1 MPEKDLIHLTIDGQR
16 VEAPRGTVV
25 LEAARA
31 AGIRIPHYCYHPGLS
46 RVGSCRLCLV
56 EIEKSPKLQPSCSTP
71 VSEGMV
77 VRTGTPQALENRR
90 SVLEFLLANHP
101 LDCPVCDQAG
111 ECELQN
117 YYMAHGRYD
126 ARYNDNKSKRKK
138 ATPIGPRIILDQER
152 CILCTRCVRF
162 TREISRTFELGVIER
177 GHRSFIDIF
186 PGRELENRYSGNIAD
201 ICPVGA
207 MTDRDFRFQCR
218 VWFLGSADSVCPG
231 CSRGC
236 NIEIHYINRFNPR
249 YHTRRVERLK
259 PRYNGRVNSY
269 WMCDEGRY
277 AYHAIDAPN
286 RLSRPDPG
294 PDGASGEDA
303 WSSAIGRVAASIKD
317 AVAGYGAESVA
328 VVASPQMTNEELFAV
343 RRLFFDALG
352 IGTIAFRAPARE
364 EPRSDDLLITA
375 DRHPN
380 SRGAEI
386 LLPPGGGVGDLL
398 RACSEGRIR
407 VLYLFH
413 HDLTAG
419 YDPGFIRSALGRVPQ
434 VIFQGSWSHPTAE
447 LASVRLP
454 AAVYAEKEGTFTNI
468 QGRVQRIRAAVPPV
482 GHSMP
487 DLAILA
493 RLGAELGAP
502 LGSDPEAVF
511 DEIAGSV
518 DAFSGMTY
526 ASLGGGGALLKQ
538 GAGA

>member
-1 MPEKDLIHLTIDGQR
+1 VPEKDLIHLTIDGQR

-236 NIEIHYINRFNPR
+236 NIEIHYNNRFNPR